1 MDGGYRNM
9 KHIPYRKIAKHYYV
23 TVYGR
28 MERIAGYCSLENLIR
43 GTISMF
49 GYFLEERRYEVIDK
63 HALYDFIVE
72 HSKESSLRWYKYCIP
87 ALVDFI
93 EYYNA
98 NKNYLINKYQ
108 KKGTKNDD
116 K

>member
-1 MDGGYRNM
+1 MLGY
-9 KHIPYRKIAKHYYV
+9 Y
-23 TVYGR
+23 
-28 MERIAGYCSLENLIR
+28 
-43 GTISMF
+43 
-49 GYFLEERRYEVIDK
+49 LEEHQYEVVDK
-63 HALYDFIVE
+63 HALYDFLVE

-98 NKNYLINKYQ
+98 NKNHLINKCQ

-116 K
+116 R